1 MHYQAVYQKMDY
13 KRSQFLR
20 EQLGLSS
27 KMEKAARR
35 AMENSLCCV
44 AILDEDNDHEI
55 IGRLLA

>member
-13 KRSQFLR
+13 KCSQFLR
-20 EQLGLSS
+20 EQSGLSP